1 MALEVAVKTASYK
14 NDTFANTL
22 ANTKPFYIKP
32 EKDDGVFVQNGS
44 DKDADYGPPDRG
56 RSTNSN
62 GRSRGVIHMHG
73 ELASTTYPPMSIAL
87 GTINTNVRCGLLM
100 GPANSDT
107 ADWNNSESGIYKVV
121 GSAKDK
127 NALGG
132 STCVY
137 KVEVLKTG
145 RYSVPTG
152 GSERYD
158 QIYAMG
164 FTAMMRSPSGNLIG
178 YASWLFARMVDME
191 GDGHP
196 VVNTSSYPYITNSSI
211 MFDDVG
217 DIASIII
224 PGKNVATAGGIISTA
239 MSDSVLESNTGI
251 LAVACMVSGDSRARW
266 VGYRNGV
273 YKLYQGSK
281 PLYGTP
287 GERVTIKGHEF
298 VCLAYGPF
306 YARIS

>member
-1 MALEVAVKTASYK
+1 MALEVVVKTASYK
-14 NDTFANTL
+14 NDTFANTKISE
-22 ANTKPFYIKP
+22 KPFNIKP
-32 EKDDGVFVQNGS
+32 EKDDGVFVKSGWGV
-44 DKDADYGPPDRG
+44 DADYKVPDRG
-56 RSTNSN
+56 RSTSSN
-62 GRSRGVIHMHG
+62 GESRGVIHMHG
-73 ELASTTYPPMSIAL
+73 ETTNASISMSIAL
-87 GTINTNVRCGLLM
+87 GTENSNVRCGLLI
-100 GPANSDT
+100 GPANSST
-107 ADWNNSESGIYKVV
+107 LDWTDSASGIYKVV
-121 GSAKDK
+121 GCAKDE

-132 STCVY
+132 STHVY

-145 RYSVPTG
+145 IYLLPTG

-164 FTAMMRSPSGNLIG
+164 FTAMMRSASGNLIG

-196 VVNTSSYPYITNSSI
+196 VVDTSDYPYITNSSI

-217 DIASIII
+217 DVASIII
-224 PGKNVATAGGIISTA
+224 PGKNAATAGDIISTA
-239 MSDSVLESNTGI
+239 MPDSVLESNTGI
-251 LAVACMVSGDSRARW
+251 LAVACMVSGDSYARW
-266 VGYRNGV
+266 VGYKNGV

-306 YARIS
+306 YARLS